1 MHFLLYAG
9 KLYSIQEKDRGGGG
23 KAKQIHFTDH
33 RYPKTDRGT
42 VIVLQ
47 RSRSGVV
54 TSTKKVGQR
63 VYLCITFYSLLYIT
77 ALISLIRLD
86 YHNYH

>member
-1 MHFLLYAG
+1 MQANYTVYRKKIG
-9 KLYSIQEKDRGGGG
+9 EGGE
-23 KAKQIHFTDH
+23 AKQIHFTDH

-54 TSTKKVGQR
+54 TSTKKVDQR

-86 YHNYH
+86 YRNYH